1 VSLGRAGPFRLAVGK
16 NRKWRR
22 CFLLLDFRQ
31 ICLRKGKDQRNWLDL
46 RDNDGTVR
54 VGGMDDIADVDLP
67 DARYAIDR

>member
-1 VSLGRAGPFRLAVGK
+1 MASLLS
-16 NRKWRR
+16 
-22 CFLLLDFRQ
+22 LLLDFRQ

-46 RDNDGTVR
+46 RDNDETVR